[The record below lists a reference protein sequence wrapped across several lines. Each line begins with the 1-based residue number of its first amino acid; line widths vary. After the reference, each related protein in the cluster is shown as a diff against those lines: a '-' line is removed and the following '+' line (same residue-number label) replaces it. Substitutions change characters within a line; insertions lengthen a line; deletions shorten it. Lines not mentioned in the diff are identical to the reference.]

1 MITIDVLPERF
12 EMRAY
17 GSVSL
22 ADCKA
27 FEELSAQRAARQQAL
42 DLLIDLRAMTE
53 CSLDATLEEWRFIR
67 AHPSDFRRIAIVTDD
82 QLVTWNA
89 WLSQFFTEA
98 DIEVFDGERAA
109 RRWLEGEDDNPATA
123 DTATHAELR

>member
-1 MITIDVLPERF
+1 MITTDVLPDRV

-27 FEELSAQRAARQQAL
+27 FEQLSERRAARQQPL
-42 DLLIDLRAMTE
+42 DLLIDLRAMTD
-53 CSLDATLEEWRFIR
+53 CSVDATLEEWRFIR
-67 AHPSDFRRIAIVTDD
+67 AHPTDFRRIAIVTDD

-109 RRWLEGEDDNPATA
+109 RRWLEGEDDSPEA
-123 DTATHAELR
+123 AEEEQTDLN